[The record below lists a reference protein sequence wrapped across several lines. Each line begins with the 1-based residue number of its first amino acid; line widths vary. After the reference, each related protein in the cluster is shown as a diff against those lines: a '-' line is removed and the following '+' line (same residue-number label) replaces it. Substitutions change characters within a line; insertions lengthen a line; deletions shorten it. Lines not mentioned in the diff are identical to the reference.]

1 MLRLHL
7 KPCLTA
13 ILNLKA
19 EVTKLEQQ
27 PDHTWEVTT
36 PQGSIR
42 AKRVVNAT
50 GFWGR
55 EFSSLVSD
63 YNVPLAPI
71 QHQYVVSKSVPELK
85 ELPCELPV
93 LRHLEASFYLRYV
106 KHTKL
111 DLEIKRIVQWVGW
124 MSHRK

>member
-1 MLRLHL
+1 M
-7 KPCLTA
+7 
-13 ILNLKA
+13 
-19 EVTKLEQQ
+19 
-27 PDHTWEVTT
+27 
-36 PQGSIR
+36 
-42 AKRVVNAT
+42 VNAT

-93 LRHLEASFYLRYV
+93 LRHLEASFYLRHV